1 MAKNRLM
8 KTSRLLLYGAAGIIA
23 GLLLENRA
31 MLTRQR
37 VHDKRKQLKN
47 KIDHE
52 LYKVREKMHA

>member
-1 MAKNRLM
+1 M

-52 LYKVREKMHA
+52 LYKVKEKMHA